1 VLDAVLDALSAN
13 TRVEALYCQ
22 NFEKGLLDGQLDRLA
37 GVLRRR
43 RIWALNVGENFGTTQ
58 AVSAPACCCPNLP
71 LPGCQALSVARLV
84 LVAVWAEGVV

>member
-1 VLDAVLDALSAN
+1 MLDALLVN

-22 NFEKGLLDGQLDRLA
+22 NFEKGLMDGQLDKLA

-58 AVSAPACCCPNLP
+58 AVSAAVCACCCPFL
-71 LPGCQALSVARLV
+71 LQQSC
-84 LVAVWAEGVV
+84 